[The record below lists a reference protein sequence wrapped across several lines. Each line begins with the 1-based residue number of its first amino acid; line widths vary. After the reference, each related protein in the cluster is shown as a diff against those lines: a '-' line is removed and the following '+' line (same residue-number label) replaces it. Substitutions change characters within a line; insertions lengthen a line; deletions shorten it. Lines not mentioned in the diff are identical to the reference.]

1 MSEHDPGQRLESTLE
16 GLRALPPRT
25 GVSFRGRGTE
35 PVTPPHT
42 VVTTSLPDGAVRCGP
57 GRQARAGRRGSDG
70 LSVAVGTPVK

>member
-1 MSEHDPGQRLESTLE
+1 MSDPGPGQRVKTMLE

-25 GVSFRGRGTE
+25 GVSQRGRGTE